1 MSIYYVYAYLREHSS
16 PNWEAGTPYYI
27 GKGKAERSQEVHYNT
42 AGKRPK
48 DKRFIIKIF
57 ENCSESEAL
66 ALECGLIKIFG
77 RIDIKTGCLR
87 NKTNGG
93 EGVSGLV
100 HSEETK
106 QKLSDSKIG
115 RKNPMFGKTHSD
127 EYKDKLRVN
136 FTGENNP
143 NFGKHLSEETRKKI
157 SVSKKAF
164 YIQKKFNEQMT
175 SQVVSSQD

>member
-1 MSIYYVYAYLREHSS
+1 M
-16 PNWEAGTPYYI
+16 
-27 GKGKAERSQEVHYNT
+27 
-42 AGKRPK
+42 
-48 DKRFIIKIF
+48 
-57 ENCSESEAL
+57 
-66 ALECGLIKIFG
+66 
-77 RIDIKTGCLR
+77 
-87 NKTNGG
+87 
-93 EGVSGLV
+93 SGLV